1 VNLFAGRLFA
11 GRLFAPKLFRGAVT
25 VQPER
30 PGDAAQAP
38 TGGSASL
45 SQSEFLK
52 LNQLQTSAPPVVDK
66 ALVARRKRQRLE
78 DDMLAVAVL

>member
-1 VNLFAGRLFA
+1 MASAWGKSWGKSWGNAWGRLS
-11 GRLFAPKLFRGAVT
+11 GT
-25 VQPER
+25 IQPER

-52 LNQLQTSAPPVVDK
+52 LNQVQTSAPLKVDT
-66 ALVARRKRQRLE
+66 LLTSRRKRQRQE
-78 DDMLAVAVL
+78 DELLVMGIL

>member
-1 VNLFAGRLFA
+1 MASAWGKSWGKSWGNAWERLS
-11 GRLFAPKLFRGAVT
+11 GA

-52 LNQLQTSAPPVVDK
+52 LNQLQTPAPQVVDK

-78 DDMLAVAVL
+78 DDMLVMGIF